1 MNSLREYNCRVKSC
15 RPSRLLLLLTL
26 LLSILLSG
34 CVASRS
40 EIKGAYGAPAAK
52 NTEAQKVSVFFLF
65 RHLGQQHGLDSI
77 PKLQFQGVKDFDNI
91 FRDSL
96 NEISNIS
103 RYDTH
108 TELPND
114 VNNPERRQKRDSF
127 RAASDYTLEVTFF
140 EESSFA
146 QQFFSGTISLVSLT
160 AIPMPYS
167 WDYTITADLYEK
179 GGKQLRSYKRTAT
192 LSNWVEGLL
201 LFVYPFYP
209 FEGKREEIYSQS
221 LHDIFRQI
229 EAEKVLK

>member
-1 MNSLREYNCRVKSC
+1 MIAI
-15 RPSRLLLLLTL
+15 LLGVF
-26 LLSILLSG
+26 LSG

-40 EIKGAYGAPAAK
+40 EIKGVYGEPASK

-65 RHLGQQHGLDSI
+65 RHLGQQHGLDTI

-96 NEISNIS
+96 KEISNIS

-114 VNNPERRQKRDSF
+114 VNNPERRQKLDSL
-127 RAASDYTLEVTFF
+127 RAANDYTMDVTFY
-140 EESSFA
+140 EESSFS
-146 QQFFSGTISLVSLT
+146 QQFLSGTISLLSLT
-160 AIPMPYS
+160 VIPAPYS
-167 WDYTITADLYEK
+167 WDYTITVDLRDK
-179 GGKQLRSYKRTAT
+179 GGNLIRSYKRTST
-192 LSNWVEGLL
+192 LSNWVEALL
-201 LFVYPFYP
+201 IFAYPFYP
-209 FEGKREEIYSQS
+209 FEGRREEIYSES